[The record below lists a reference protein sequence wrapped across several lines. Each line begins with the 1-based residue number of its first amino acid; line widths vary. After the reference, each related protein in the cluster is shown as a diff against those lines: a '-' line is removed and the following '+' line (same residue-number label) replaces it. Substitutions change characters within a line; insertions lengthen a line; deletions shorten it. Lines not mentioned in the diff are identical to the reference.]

1 MYHGCYLFK
10 PTINLDDR
18 DNPLEVDID
27 GGEGAGLRGPQES
40 PHIFAKRPRVPAKKE
55 PPDVAPGKKS
65 SHVPKKAAKATT
77 KPPTA
82 GAVVKKAGVALSG
95 NGGGG
100 RVQVGTGESRK
111 VEASAASKEAALT
124 ALLTSLGTS
133 SDGPAAV
140 ETLEDMADAA
150 GSDEE
155 EDATGAR
162 TTGDN
167 SNPRSSKTKPLVH
180 HASSSSDKAAVAS
193 PISAARDFVNVRKG
207 RDMRSLQ
214 RERSPMRGS
223 TACGGGSGGPSVRG
237 SKSPPRASAPGSL
250 GLHRFAS
257 FSPIPSLFS
266 LS

>member
-1 MYHGCYLFK
+1 MYLSDPFRTETDTLCH
-10 PTINLDDR
+10 P
-18 DNPLEVDID
+18 V
-27 GGEGAGLRGPQES
+27 
-40 PHIFAKRPRVPAKKE
+40 
-55 PPDVAPGKKS
+55 
-65 SHVPKKAAKATT
+65 AAK
-77 KPPTA
+77 
-82 GAVVKKAGVALSG
+82 SG

-167 SNPRSSKTKPLVH
+167 SKTKPLVH